1 MRSKSPKEKQGV
13 ARLFE
18 LAGQRG
24 RKLTLACVL
33 SVLSSAARIVPFFT
47 IYGVVRELLAHYQEP
62 SMVDQNA
69 ILTLCVVT
77 FGAALVYG
85 LCAFISSALSHT
97 AASARSRPRLLRR
110 SLPFCTCSAW
120 TGVWPL

>member
-69 ILTLCVVT
+69 ILVVVSSPVSGSSVVT
-77 FGAALVYG
+77 SRDSWTLV
-85 LCAFISSALSHT
+85 
-97 AASARSRPRLLRR
+97 
-110 SLPFCTCSAW
+110 
-120 TGVWPL
+120 

>member
-1 MRSKSPKEKQGV
+1 MRAKSPKEKQGV

-47 IYGVVRELLAHYQEP
+47 IYGVVRELLAEQHIAARWAVMYAW
-62 SMVDQNA
+62 VLFL
-69 ILTLCVVT
+69 II
-77 FGAALVYG
+77 FGAYG
-85 LCAFISSALSHT
+85 MGYTPLSPIY
-97 AASARSRPRLLRR
+97 AN
-110 SLPFCTCSAW
+110 F
-120 TGVWPL
+120 

>member
-69 ILTLCVVT
+69 ILTKQN
-77 FGAALVYG
+77 
-85 LCAFISSALSHT
+85 
-97 AASARSRPRLLRR
+97 LR
-110 SLPFCTCSAW
+110 
-120 TGVWPL
+120 

>member
-47 IYGVVRELLAHYQEP
+47 IYGVVRELLAHY
-62 SMVDQNA
+62 
-69 ILTLCVVT
+69 LCP
-77 FGAALVYG
+77 ALG
-85 LCAFISSALSHT
+85 
-97 AASARSRPRLLRR
+97 
-110 SLPFCTCSAW
+110 
-120 TGVWPL
+120 